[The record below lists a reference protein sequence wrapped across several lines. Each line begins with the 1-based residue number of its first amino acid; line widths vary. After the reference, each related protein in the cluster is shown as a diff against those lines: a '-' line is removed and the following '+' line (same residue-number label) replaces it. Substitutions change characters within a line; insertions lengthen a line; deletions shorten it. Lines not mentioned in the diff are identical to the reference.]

1 MKRENDFREELVQQQ
16 RNTKEVVAPSWLKF
30 PKRMLLMNQSR
41 RLGTL
46 SSP

>member
-1 MKRENDFREELVQQQ
+1 MKRENDYRKELVQQQ
-16 RNTKEVVAPSWLKF
+16 RNTKEVVAPNWLKF
-30 PKRMLLMNQSR
+30 PNRSLLMKQSK